1 MESLASLYKNHIAT
15 LQERTRDALARFKL
29 DALLIHSGELFNVFL
44 DDHPYPFKVNPQF
57 KAWVPVTQVPNCWLL
72 VDGVNKPKLWFYL
85 PVDYWHNVEPLPT
98 SFWTEDVEVI
108 ALPKADGIG
117 SLLPA
122 ARGNIGY
129 IGPVPERALQ
139 LGIEASNINPKGVID
154 YLHYYRSFKT
164 EYELAC
170 MREAQ
175 KMAVNGHRAAE
186 EAFRSG
192 MSEFDINIAYLTAT
206 GHRDTDVPYSNIVA
220 LNEHA
225 AVLHYTKLD
234 HQAPEEMR
242 SFLLDAGAEYNGY
255 AADLT
260 RTWSAKSDND
270 YAQLVKDVNDE
281 QLALIATMKAG
292 VSYVDYHIQ
301 FHQRIAK
308 LLRKHQIITDMSEE
322 AMVENDL
329 TGPFMPHGIGHPLG
343 LQVHDVAGFMQ
354 DDSGTHLAAPAKY
367 PYLRCTR
374 ILQPGM
380 VLTIEPGIYF
390 IESLLAPWRE
400 GHFSKH
406 FNWQKIEALKP
417 FRRHSYRRQ
426 RGDPRKQRGK
436 HDPGSETGVME
447 SWLIPAAPV
456 TVVEEIKKSRF
467 ITMLA
472 HTDGVEAA
480 KAFVESVRAEHPD
493 ARHHCV
499 AWVAGAPD
507 DSQQLGFSDD
517 GEPAGTA
524 GKPMLAQLMGS
535 GVGEITAVVVRYYGG
550 ILLGTGGLVKA
561 YGGGVNQAL
570 RQLTTQRKTPLTE
583 YTLQCEYHQ
592 LTGIE
597 ALLGQCDGKIINS
610 DYQAFVLLRVAL
622 PAAKV
627 AEFSAKLADFSRG
640 SLQLLAIEE

>member
-1 MESLASLYKNHIAT
+1 M
-15 LQERTRDALARFKL
+15 QERTRDALTRFKL

-234 HQAPEEMR
+234 HQASEEMR

-400 GHFSKH
+400 GQFSKH

-417 FRRHSYRRQ
+417 F
-426 RGDPRKQRGK
+426 
-436 HDPGSETGVME
+436 
-447 SWLIPAAPV
+447 
-456 TVVEEIKKSRF
+456 
-467 ITMLA
+467 
-472 HTDGVEAA
+472 
-480 KAFVESVRAEHPD
+480 
-493 ARHHCV
+493 
-499 AWVAGAPD
+499 
-507 DSQQLGFSDD
+507 
-517 GEPAGTA
+517 
-524 GKPMLAQLMGS
+524 
-535 GVGEITAVVVRYYGG
+535 GG
-550 ILLGTGGLVKA
+550 I
-561 YGGGVNQAL
+561 
-570 RQLTTQRKTPLTE
+570 R
-583 YTLQCEYHQ
+583 
-592 LTGIE
+592 IE
-597 ALLGQCDGKIINS
+597 DNVVIHENNVENMTRDL
-610 DYQAFVLLRVAL
+610 
-622 PAAKV
+622 
-627 AEFSAKLADFSRG
+627 KLA
-640 SLQLLAIEE
+640 

>member
-1 MESLASLYKNHIAT
+1 
-15 LQERTRDALARFKL
+15 
-29 DALLIHSGELFNVFL
+29 
-44 DDHPYPFKVNPQF
+44 
-57 KAWVPVTQVPNCWLL
+57 
-72 VDGVNKPKLWFYL
+72 
-85 PVDYWHNVEPLPT
+85 
-98 SFWTEDVEVI
+98 
-108 ALPKADGIG
+108 
-117 SLLPA
+117 
-122 ARGNIGY
+122 
-129 IGPVPERALQ
+129 
-139 LGIEASNINPKGVID
+139 
-154 YLHYYRSFKT
+154 
-164 EYELAC
+164 
-170 MREAQ
+170 
-175 KMAVNGHRAAE
+175 
-186 EAFRSG
+186 
-192 MSEFDINIAYLTAT
+192 
-206 GHRDTDVPYSNIVA
+206 
-220 LNEHA
+220 
-225 AVLHYTKLD
+225 
-234 HQAPEEMR
+234 MR

-400 GHFSKH
+400 GQFSKH

-417 FRRHSYRRQ
+417 FGGIRIEDNVVIHENNVENMTR
-426 RGDPRKQRGK
+426 
-436 HDPGSETGVME
+436 SETGVME

-467 ITMLA
+467 ITLLA

-583 YTLQCEYHQ
+583 YTLQCEYSQ